1 MFGGTKRL
9 RPTCCDRI
17 DPVTDIDFALLD
29 VPRETP
35 PTDADAYLRA
45 AIAWHFG
52 ADTGSTFWLQA
63 AKGLDFD
70 PLTVVRTFA
79 DLRLF
84 PNLVDELRSVPVEDL
99 IPRGYGSPLP
109 IPRIYESGGTT
120 GAPKRTAQLPD
131 WVEQVTRWQVED
143 FTAGG
148 FVEGRGL
155 LCMMPSGPHGVGHF
169 DREVAERLGS
179 TFHPID
185 LDPRWVKKL
194 AARDAT
200 AEVAA
205 YVDHVVEQARFIL
218 KTQSVANLHAT
229 PPLLEAMARDDALV
243 DLVNEKIRFVLLS
256 GAHVDLDT
264 LDVLRDVFP
273 DTAVATVF
281 GSTMILSQAA
291 TRIAWP
297 SGRSAGS
304 APADGEFVFDP
315 RTPYVVFWVID
326 PETGQQVSYG
336 ERGQVVMNHV
346 SKGMFIP
353 NNLERDTAIRTP
365 GPAGHVGDSVSE
377 VAPVA
382 VFGGEAVIEGVY

>member
-1 MFGGTKRL
+1 MGDVADSKL
-9 RPTCCDRI
+9 PA
-17 DPVTDIDFALLD
+17 DFTLLD
-29 VPRETP
+29 VPRDTAP
-35 PTDADAYLRA
+35 MDADAYLRA
-45 AIAWHFG
+45 AVAWHFG
-52 ADTGSTFWLQA
+52 AATGSTFWLQA

-70 PLTVVRTFA
+70 PLTEIHTYV
-79 DLRLF
+79 DLRRF

-99 IPRGYGSPLP
+99 IPRGYGSPRP

-131 WVEQVTRWQVED
+131 WVEQVTRWQVDD

-148 FVEGRGL
+148 FVPGRGL

-194 AARDAT
+194 AAREAT

-205 YVDHVVEQARFIL
+205 YVDHVVDQARFIL
-218 KTQSVANLHAT
+218 ETQSVANLHAT
-229 PPLLEAMARDDALV
+229 PPLLDAMARDDALV
-243 DLVNEKIRFVLLS
+243 DLLNEKIRYMLLS
-256 GAHVDLDT
+256 GAHVDMDT

-291 TRIAWP
+291 TRV
-297 SGRSAGS
+297 
-304 APADGEFVFDP
+304 ADGSFVFDP
-315 RTPYVVFWVID
+315 RSPYVVFWVID
-326 PETGQQVSYG
+326 PETGEQVPYG

-382 VFGGEAVIEGVY
+382 VFGGEPVIEGVY

>member
-1 MFGGTKRL
+1 MFAGANRL
-9 RPTCCDRI
+9 RLECCDRMGGMADS
-17 DPVTDIDFALLD
+17 DPTADFALLD
-29 VPRETP
+29 VPRSTP
-35 PTDADAYLRA
+35 PVDADAYLRA

-52 ADTGSTFWLQA
+52 GDTGSTFWLQA

-70 PLTVVRTFA
+70 PLTDVRTFA

-84 PNLVDELRSVPVEDL
+84 PNLVDQLRSVPVEDL
-99 IPRGYGSPLP
+99 IPRGYGSPPP

-143 FTAGG
+143 FAAGG
-148 FVEGRGL
+148 FVKGRGL

-205 YVDHVVEQARFIL
+205 YVDHVVDQARFVL
-218 KTQSVANLHAT
+218 ETQSVANLHAT

-243 DLVNEKIRFVLLS
+243 DLVNEKIRYMLLS
-256 GAHVDLDT
+256 GAHVDMDT
-264 LDVLRDVFP
+264 LDVLREVFP

-291 TRIAWP
+291 TRIA
-297 SGRSAGS
+297 AN
-304 APADGEFVFDP
+304 GEFVFDP

-326 PETGQQVSYG
+326 PDTGEQVPHG

-353 NNLERDTAIRTP
+353 NNLERDTAIRVP
-365 GPAGHVGDSVSE
+365 GPAGHVSDSVSE

-382 VFGGEAVIEGVY
+382 VFGGEPVIEGVY